1 MEGFQL
7 KFETI
12 VLARKRNGSDFVIKE
27 ENIVEDWKRSKI
39 INEKTVEK
47 VCNLLVIN
55 VIKSKTPY
63 EVYADKMVKRGL
75 IAHSIKF
82 KGKFYPLSHKLLQ
95 GSWKDLIDFCIATC
109 PYELTVS
116 TKLIFP
122 YKSFKLKFNV
132 TVVAKQSDGSDF
144 TIKHELSTDYESDIK
159 VLEMCK
165 ILVQKV
171 LSRSPYKDN
180 AKEMFEE
187 KSLHLSFKLE
197 DTFYQ
202 LSDEILQVKVKH
214 LVKLYNDFRSSDK
227 SMVVFIKL
235 IRA

>member
-27 ENIVEDWKRSKI
+27 EKIVEDWKRSKI

-63 EVYADKMVKRGL
+63 GVYAKKMVKTGL
-75 IAHSIKF
+75 ISYSIQF
-82 KGKFYPLSHKLLQ
+82 KGKSYQLSNKLLQ
-95 GSWKDLIDFCIATC
+95 GSWKDLIDFCC
-109 PYELTVS
+109 PGEKELIVS

-122 YKSFKLKFNV
+122 YESFKLKFNV

-144 TIKHELSTDYESDIK
+144 TIKHELSTYYESDIK
-159 VLEMCK
+159 VSEMYK

-202 LSDEILQVKVKH
+202 LSDEKLQLKVKH
-214 LVKLYNDFRSSDK
+214 LVELYRVVCPSDK
-227 SMVVFIKL
+227 TMVVFIKL